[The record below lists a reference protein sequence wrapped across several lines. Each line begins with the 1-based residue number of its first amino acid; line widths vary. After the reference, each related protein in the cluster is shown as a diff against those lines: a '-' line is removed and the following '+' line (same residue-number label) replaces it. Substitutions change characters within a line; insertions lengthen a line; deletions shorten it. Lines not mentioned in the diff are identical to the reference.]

1 MDKNLDKKVIIMV
14 RVNEYMPR
22 DVNKN
27 VPFTP
32 DEIATTAAE
41 CADAGASI
49 IHFHARN
56 PDGSPAHD
64 PDVYTEIVERIRA
77 KTDILIDSTLG
88 QITVKEDEKRVA
100 HIVKMG
106 QSKGKRA
113 DLAAVDV
120 GSTNIDAYD
129 STTKSFKTMN
139 KVYKNSIETC
149 MFLASEMDKA
159 GVKPHLSCW
168 GIPFIRAADA
178 LIDMGVFKEPAFVQ
192 LVMSEGGIIGA
203 HPCTIQGALAF
214 VDSLP
219 ANRRIEWTV
228 TCKEG
233 SILPAAGVALERGGH
248 LSPGIG
254 DYPYPELGC
263 PSNAKLVQFFANL
276 ARASGRAVA
285 TPTDTRRMLDIQ
297 A

>member
-1 MDKNLDKKVIIMV
+1 MDKKVIIMV

-32 DEIATTAAE
+32 DEIAETAAE
-41 CADAGASI
+41 CAEAGASI

-56 PDGSPAHD
+56 PDGSPSHD
-64 PDVYTEIVERIRA
+64 PEVYTEIVEKIRDR
-77 KTDILIDSTLG
+77 TDILIDSTLG

-100 HIVKMG
+100 HIAKMG
-106 QSKGKRA
+106 ENKRKRA
-113 DLAAVDV
+113 DFAALDV

-129 STTKSFKTMN
+129 RATKSFKTTN

-149 MFLASEMDKA
+149 MFLAAEMEKA

-168 GIPFIRAADA
+168 AIPFLRAADA
-178 LIDMGVFKEPAFVQ
+178 LLDMGVFKEPAFVQ
-192 LVMSEGGIIGA
+192 FVLCEGGIVGG
-203 HPCTIQGALAF
+203 HPCTVQGILAF
-214 VDSLP
+214 VDMLP

-263 PSNAKLVQFFANL
+263 PTNAEVVHFFADL
-276 ARASGRAVA
+276 ARASGRQVA
-285 TPTDTRRMLDIQ
+285 TPNETRRMLEIQ
-297 A
+297 S

>member
-1 MDKNLDKKVIIMV
+1 MDKKVIIMV

-32 DEIATTAAE
+32 DEIAETAAE
-41 CADAGASI
+41 CAEAGASI

-56 PDGSPAHD
+56 PDGSPSHD
-64 PDVYTEIVERIRA
+64 PEVYTEIVEKIRDR
-77 KTDILIDSTLG
+77 TDILIDSTLG
-88 QITVKEDEKRVA
+88 QVTVKEDEKRVA
-100 HIVKMG
+100 HIAKMG
-106 QSKGKRA
+106 ENKRKRA
-113 DLAAVDV
+113 DLAALDV

-129 STTKSFKTMN
+129 QATKSFKTTN

-149 MFLASEMDKA
+149 MFLAAEMEKA

-168 GIPFIRAADA
+168 AIPFLRAADA
-178 LIDMGVFKEPAFVQ
+178 LLDMGVFKEPAFVQ
-192 LVMSEGGIIGA
+192 FVLCEGGIVGG
-203 HPCTIQGALAF
+203 HPCTVQGILAF
-214 VDSLP
+214 VDMLP

-263 PSNAKLVQFFANL
+263 PTNAEVVHFFADL
-276 ARASGRAVA
+276 ARASGRQVA
-285 TPTDTRRMLDIQ
+285 TPNETRRMLEIQ
-297 A
+297 S